1 MTESGQTSKGAD
13 AHWFAGVGRYD
24 AIFFAAVF
32 IFAFAQLFSLPFTP
46 FYFEGDHIITATNA
60 MRMAG
65 GDVMYRD
72 LFHMTAPGAEMIFQ
86 ALYSIFGV
94 KIWLLNAVIVMLAI
108 VQAWLLWYFA
118 RGVLTGWLVYLP
130 AAIYFV
136 IGFRAFG
143 IDASHRLYS
152 VALVFLAVAAV
163 YQRRTARNL
172 LIAGVL
178 CGLACFF
185 VQTRGF
191 LGVAGIGFFLLWA
204 NLRDGS
210 DLKRVVVSGA
220 WLALPFAAVFGI
232 THGYLIWQ
240 AGFEN
245 YYFSMIEFL
254 YRYYPNDPLARSSAY
269 LSELPS
275 LSDYLTAYGTTTG
288 ISRFVRVS
296 LPLVFCYALIPFVY
310 FVYFIYRRRAKV
322 AEPTDQRLVLL
333 GFVGVVLAIGVSAP
347 TAFRLGH
354 VAVPGVVIL
363 VFLLARSRPVAV
375 LLKPAF
381 ALLIVVGAAYV
392 VQRQMAKAFVLD
404 MPAGRV
410 AFLDQGTYER
420 YAWVGEHTRPGD
432 YVFEAK
438 HPSFYFPFYLK
449 DPSRLYLVRDTNFTP
464 PFQIAELMTSL
475 EQHKPQLIV
484 WEGSWSKS
492 PDERAPGD
500 NLAPLWDFVQRNYRM
515 TAEFMDTGDRTE
527 NSVRDIEM
535 WVRRD
540 RR

>member
-1 MTESGQTSKGAD
+1 MTNSEQTSSTAD
-13 AHWFAGVGRYD
+13 AHWFAGLGRSD
-24 AIFFAAVF
+24 AVFFGAVF
-32 IFAFAQLFSLPFTP
+32 IFAFTQLFSLPFTP

-65 GDVMYRD
+65 GEVMYRD
-72 LFHMTAPGAEMIFQ
+72 LFHMTAPGAELILQ

-94 KIWLLNAVIVMLAI
+94 KVFLLNGVIVMLALI
-108 VQAWLLWYFA
+108 QAWLLWYFA

-143 IDASHRLYS
+143 IDGSHRLYS
-152 VALVFLAVAAV
+152 VALVLLAVAAV

-178 CGLACFF
+178 CGFACFF

-191 LGVAGIGFFLLWA
+191 VAIAGIALFLFWD
-204 NLRDGS
+204 NLRKGI
-210 DLKRVVVSGA
+210 DLKRLVVSEA
-220 WLALPFAAVFGI
+220 WLALPFLAVLFI

-245 YYFSMIEFL
+245 YYFSMVEFL

-275 LSDYLTAYGTTTG
+275 LSDYLTTYGTTAG
-288 ISRFVRVS
+288 ISRFIRVS
-296 LPLVFCYALIPFVY
+296 LPLVFCYSLIPFVY
-310 FVYFIYRRRAKV
+310 LVYFIYRRRAKV
-322 AEPTDQRLVLL
+322 ADSTDTRLLLL
-333 GFVGVVLAIGVSAP
+333 GFVGMTLSIGVSAP

-354 VAVPGVVIL
+354 VAIPGVVIL
-363 VFLLARSRPVAV
+363 VFLLARFRPAAL

-381 ALLIVVGAAYV
+381 ALLVVVGAAYV
-392 VQRQMAKAFVLD
+392 VQRQMAEEFILD
-404 MPAGRV
+404 MPAGRA
-410 AFLDQGTYER
+410 AFLDKPTYER
-420 YAWVGEHTRPGD
+420 YAWVGEHTRPGN

-438 HPSFYFPFYLK
+438 HPSFYFPFHLK

-464 PFQIAELMTSL
+464 PFQIAELIVSL
-475 EQHKPQLIV
+475 QKHRPELII
-484 WEGSWSKS
+484 WEGSWSKL
-492 PDERAPGD
+492 PEERAPGD
-500 NLAPLWDFVQRNYRM
+500 NLAPLWDFVQQNYRL
-515 TAEFMDTGDRTE
+515 TAEFGDAGDRTK
-527 NSVRDIEM
+527 NSVRDSEM
-535 WVRRD
+535 WVRVD
-540 RR
+540 R